1 MSFARSSSVVA
12 LLVARALLAQAPGDE
27 PIVVRHHQ
35 VAIGGRTLS
44 YITRAGRIAIRDND
58 AGDAHAQM
66 FFVSYTLDRP
76 DSAARRPMTF
86 AWNGGPGSNAALVH
100 LIGFGPKRIA
110 PPPGAADDARW
121 VVQDNLGTWL
131 DFTDLVF
138 VDPIGTGYSRVTKP
152 GYMPEFYQTRGDA
165 ESVAEFI
172 RVYRLR
178 YDASD
183 APVFLAGE
191 SFGVTRAAHVA
202 DVLEQRSVTVRGVV
216 LMGLE
221 PPLGR
226 LPDSLRA
233 ALALP
238 NYTIAA
244 HVQGKLAPELERDWP
259 ATLRQVESWS
269 STAYARS
276 LGRLT
281 TLTAV
286 ERDSVARTLSRFTG
300 IDDSVIDRKT
310 LVLSY
315 SRIGTQLLRR
325 EGRVVGLYD
334 VRKTAPLDTTPGP
347 YDPRNDPS
355 LSRLVDPIAVLRYIR
370 TELGYLND
378 LNYQGPWGGG
388 YPPPEHF
395 RGDWMSVRWDWKAD
409 STRALVLAASGSAA
423 STPSP
428 LEHAMMANP
437 SRRVLVACGTFDLIC
452 DYYANEWKITHLP
465 NDLRRRVAVKAY
477 PGGHALYT
485 DDSARLALK
494 RDVEQL
500 VRDALAEP

>member
-1 MSFARSSSVVA
+1 MSFARSSSVIA
-12 LLVARALLAQAPGDE
+12 LIAARALLAQAPGDE
-27 PIVVRHHQ
+27 PLVVRHHQ
-35 VAIGGRTLS
+35 VAIDGRTLS
-44 YITRAGRIAIRDND
+44 YTTRAGRIAIRDND

-66 FFVSYTLDRP
+66 FFVSYTLDRT
-76 DSAARRPMTF
+76 DSSARRPITF

-110 PPPGAADDARW
+110 PLPGAADDARW
-121 VVQDNLGTWL
+121 VVQDNPGTWL

-138 VDPIGTGYSRVTKP
+138 VDPVGTGYSRVTKP

-191 SFGVTRAAHVA
+191 SFGVTRAADVA
-202 DVLEQRSVTVRGVV
+202 DVLEQRGTSVRGVV

-233 ALALP
+233 AFAVP
-238 NYTIAA
+238 NYAIAA
-244 HVQGKLAPELERDWP
+244 HVHGKLAPELEQHWP

-269 STAYARS
+269 STDYARS
-276 LGRLT
+276 LGRVT
-281 TLTAV
+281 TLTAA
-286 ERDSVARTLSRFTG
+286 ERDSIARTLARFTG
-300 IDDSVIDRKT
+300 INHALIDRKT
-310 LVLSY
+310 LVLPY
-315 SRIGTQLLRR
+315 SQIGTQLLRR
-325 EGRVVGLYD
+325 EGKVVGLYD

-347 YDPRNDPS
+347 YDPRSDPS
-355 LSRLVDPIAVLRYIR
+355 LTRLVDPIAVLRYMR

-409 STRALVLAASGSAA
+409 SMRALLLAASGSAA

-428 LEHAMMANP
+428 LEHAMMTNP
-437 SRRVLVACGTFDLIC
+437 SLRVLVACGSFDLIC
-452 DYYANEWKITHLP
+452 DYYANEWKIAHLP
-465 NDLRRRVAVKAY
+465 NDLRRRVAVKSY

-494 RDVEQL
+494 HDVEQL